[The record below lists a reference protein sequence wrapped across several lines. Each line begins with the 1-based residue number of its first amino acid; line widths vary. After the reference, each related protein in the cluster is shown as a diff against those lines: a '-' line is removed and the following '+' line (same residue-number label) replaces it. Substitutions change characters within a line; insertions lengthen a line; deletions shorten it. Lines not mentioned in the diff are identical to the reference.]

1 LLSIARGHFLLKY
14 PPTIGFDD
22 DKEGEGPCDGFPTV
36 FNNMTA
42 PSTNLTVG
50 GYPIELQSTH
60 PQSSLAVQSNT

>member
-1 LLSIARGHFLLKY
+1 MMTRKAKGLVMA
-14 PPTIGFDD
+14 
-22 DKEGEGPCDGFPTV
+22 FPTV

-50 GYPIELQSTH
+50 GFPIELQSTH